1 MARFPR
7 NAVFRAPTEDNDI
20 AKTAGVTVNPGL
32 EGVTV
37 GSTGISRVA
46 GEEGRL
52 SYRGFDIAD
61 LAANASFEEVAFL
74 LWHGRLPNRAELAD
88 LRRCMAEQRAL
99 PASEI
104 DLLRACPRDAWPM
117 DVLRTAISA
126 ISLYLPVRPDGTHVS
141 DVSAAVRLASVC
153 ATAVAA
159 WDRIRRGLEP
169 IEPRTDLGHA
179 ANFLYMK
186 NGEAPSETAAKAL
199 DAYFV
204 LLADHGFNAS
214 TFAARVTASTWA
226 DIYAA
231 VTSAVATLQGDL
243 HGGAPGKVMQTL
255 LTIGTPDRAEPY
267 VRDLIDRGG
276 RVMGIGHREYKVRDP
291 RAEPLEGMAKAL
303 GNSSGQPQWHDLA
316 RTLEDVAVK
325 VLNEKKPGRRLYA
338 NVEFYSAPTLYALG
352 IQPDTFTCMFACSRM
367 AGWTAHVLEQMSD
380 NRLIR
385 PQVKYTGLIDLP
397 WVPLEKR

>member
-1 MARFPR
+1 MHGAK
-7 NAVFRAPTEDNDI
+7 EDNGI
-20 AKTAGVTVNPGL
+20 AKTVGVTVNPGL

-37 GSTGISRVA
+37 GSTGISLVA
-46 GEEGRL
+46 GGEGRL

-74 LWHGRLPNRAELAD
+74 LWHGRLPERAELEEHK
-88 LRRCMAEQRAL
+88 RVMAQQRAL
-99 PASEI
+99 PSPAI
-104 DLLRACPRDAWPM
+104 DMLRGCPHDAWPM
-117 DVLRTAISA
+117 DVLRTAISSL
-126 ISLYLPVRPDGTHVS
+126 SLYTPVRKDGTRVS
-141 DVSAAVRLASVC
+141 DVSTAIRLTSAC

-169 IEPRTDLGHA
+169 VAPRADLGHA

-186 NGEAPSETAAKAL
+186 NGETPPDGVAKAL
-199 DAYFV
+199 DTYFV

-226 DIYAA
+226 DMYAA
-231 VTSAVATLQGDL
+231 VTTAVATLQGDL
-243 HGGAPGKVMQTL
+243 HGGAPGKVMETL
-255 LTIGTPDRAEPY
+255 LTIGEPERAEPY
-267 VRDLIDRGG
+267 VRELVDRGG

-291 RAEPLEGMAKAL
+291 RAEPLEKMAGEL
-303 GNSSGQPQWHDLA
+303 GRATGRPQWHDLA
-316 RTLEDVAVK
+316 RKLEEVSVK

-338 NVEFYSAPTLYALG
+338 NVEFYTAPTLYALG

-367 AGWTAHVLEQMSD
+367 AGWTAHFLEQVND

-385 PQVKYTGLIDLP
+385 PQVKYTGLLGLP
-397 WVPLEKR
+397 WISLEKR